1 MSNAQISKSLVIKSP
16 QQLYNIVKN
25 IKNRDNSILPFIDRI
40 ELFLYGC
47 PCEAENY
54 WIQTLTE
61 YKKLNACDLSFLKE
75 NAQCDIIHIYL
86 DDSLLFVI

>member
-1 MSNAQISKSLVIKSP
+1 MSNAQVSKSLVIKSP

-47 PCEAENY
+47 PCESENY
-54 WIQTLTE
+54 WLQTLTE
-61 YKKLNACDLSFLKE
+61 YKKLNMCDLSFLKD
-75 NAQCDIIHIYL
+75 NVQCDAIHIYL

>member
-1 MSNAQISKSLVIKSP
+1 MSKSLVINSP

-47 PCEAENY
+47 TCEAENY

-75 NAQCDIIHIYL
+75 NTQSDIIHIYL
-86 DDSLLFVI
+86 DNSLLFTI